1 VDQAALAPP
10 PERHSHSPPPA
21 PALQP
26 AQPEGGAA
34 IVAAYAV
41 TIFTSAFLLFQV
53 QPLISKFILPWFGGS
68 PAVWTAA
75 MLFFQ
80 VALFGGYLYA
90 HLTSTYLKARGQF
103 VLHLVLLAVAAAL
116 ALYTQI
122 SPSES
127 LKPTGNENE
136 SPLLQI
142 LMLLGVTVGVPYF
155 ALSSTGPLLQKW
167 FSDAFHG
174 ASPYRLFALSNVG
187 SLLALLS
194 YPFFFEVLWDSR
206 QQAAMWSIG
215 FAVFAVCCSFCAWW
229 TYRARQSHAAVK
241 AATASRYAAAAEAA
255 PSWWLRAAWI
265 GLPALASVMFLAVT
279 NEVCQNVATVPL
291 LWIIPLSF
299 YLISFIV
306 AFDHPRWYSRPVCAA
321 GAIILL
327 VYISNFSDFAPLL
340 EKGINRGLAL
350 SDSNQIALDSWVM
363 ECGAYFLA
371 LLLVCLICHCE
382 LAALKPGTKHL
393 TSYFLSMSL
402 GGALGGIFVNLI
414 APYVFTTFFEM
425 PLSFLAATIISA
437 AAIALSA
444 RTSFSTIAWRAA
456 VISVAVVAIGASI
469 ALFSMTTGPK
479 LQVAAPAAV
488 ARGFAI
494 LAGLAAVVGIAFAFV
509 RLPRSGRALVQSGP
523 LAPPSGHGYS
533 ADRVAHNSRNA
544 QPWAI
549 ASVAAATVAALLTIT
564 YWQIVDNLN
573 VNPSARNVTIYRARS
588 FFGLVSVQ
596 HRSRNDKQWENY
608 TFKSG
613 HVPHG
618 KEYADPARRS
628 DTRLAYWGPD
638 AGSRLAI
645 EYKVQQQPHCR
656 IGVVGLGIGT
666 IAGFAKEGDYVRL
679 YEINPQVTDI
689 AKRFFHFLPDCK
701 APYDVVHGDARLKL
715 EQELKEN
722 PAGHQFDLLCL
733 DAFSGDAVP
742 THLLTT
748 EAFAIYKK
756 HLKPDGII
764 VCNITNTY
772 LDLWP
777 VIKRL
782 ADEHSFKIAR
792 VYRPTERETL
802 VERTYFA
809 LVTNDEGFLGPVMT
823 GLRQRLHDQ
832 LQNPDDPPGPIPEAL
847 VRMPANFQKKRDIPL
862 WTDRYHNLFQVL
874 R

>member
-1 VDQAALAPP
+1 VDQVALAPP
-10 PERHSHSPPPA
+10 PERHSHPAPPA
-21 PALQP
+21 PAPQSTP
-26 AQPEGGAA
+26 PEGGAA
-34 IVAAYAV
+34 VVAAYAL
-41 TIFTSAFLLFQV
+41 TIFASAFLLFQV

-80 VALFGGYLYA
+80 VALFAGYLYA

-103 VLHLVLLAVAAAL
+103 VLHLALLAFAAVL

-127 LKPTGNENE
+127 LKPTGSENE

-194 YPFFFEVLWDSR
+194 YPFFFEVMWDSST
-206 QQAAMWSIG
+206 QARMWSYG
-215 FAVFAVCCSFCAWW
+215 FAAFAVCCGFCAWW
-229 TYRARQSHAAVK
+229 TYRARQSQAAVK
-241 AATASRYAAAAEAA
+241 TAIAARHAAAAEAA

-340 EKGINRGLAL
+340 EKAINRALAL
-350 SDSNQIALDSWVM
+350 SDAHQIALDSWVM

-437 AAIALSA
+437 TAIALSA
-444 RTSFSTIAWRAA
+444 RTSSSTIAWRAA
-456 VISVAVVAIGASI
+456 VISIAVVAIGASI

-494 LAGLAAVVGIAFAFV
+494 LAGLAALIGIGFAAV
-509 RLPRSGRALVQSGP
+509 RWQRQP
-523 LAPPSGHGYS
+523 LSMA
-533 ADRVAHNSRNA
+533 
-544 QPWAI
+544 AI
-549 ASVAAATVAALLTIT
+549 TAAAIAALLTIT
-564 YWQIVDNLN
+564 YWQIVENLN
-573 VNPSARNVTIYRARS
+573 VNPNARNVTIYRARS

-596 HRSRNDKQWENY
+596 HRSRNDPQWENY

-618 KEYADPARRS
+618 KEYADPARRG

-715 EQELKEN
+715 EQELKDN

-748 EAFAIYKK
+748 EAFAIYKQ

-832 LQNPDDPPGPIPEAL
+832 LQSPDEPPGPIPEAL

>member
-1 VDQAALAPP
+1 VDQVAIDPS
-10 PERHSHSPPPA
+10 RPPA
-21 PALQP
+21 ASLPHADIERPVPPQ
-26 AQPEGGAA
+26 GGAA
-34 IVAAYAV
+34 VIAAYAL
-41 TIFTSAFLLFQV
+41 TIFGSAFLLFQV

-80 VALFGGYLYA
+80 VTLFGGYLYA

-103 VLHLVLLAVAAAL
+103 ALHLVLLAAAAAL

-127 LKPTGNENE
+127 LKPTGDEHE

-167 FSDAFHG
+167 FSDAFAG

-187 SLLALLS
+187 SLFALLS
-194 YPFFFEVLWDSR
+194 YPFFFEVHWDSKA
-206 QQAAMWSIG
+206 QASMWSWS
-215 FAVFAVCCSFCAWW
+215 FTVFAVCCAFCAWW
-229 TYRARQSHAAVK
+229 TFRARQSHAADVARSPVRPI
-241 AATASRYAAAAEAA
+241 AAIEAA
-255 PSWWLRAAWI
+255 PSWWRRVAWI

-306 AFDHPRWYSRPVCAA
+306 AFDHPRWYSRPLCAA
-321 GAIILL
+321 GAIALL
-327 VYISNFSDFAPLL
+327 VYVSDFSDFAPFL
-340 EKGINRGLAL
+340 EKSVNGLLGL
-350 SDSNQIALDSWVM
+350 SESRQLVLDSWVM
-363 ECGAYFLA
+363 ECGSYFLA

-382 LAALKPGTKHL
+382 LASLKPGTKHL

-425 PLSFLAATIISA
+425 PLSFLTATVVAGTALCMTAAKFSQGCPRQA
-437 AAIALSA
+437 AAIGAGAVVLGL
-444 RTSFSTIAWRAA
+444 AA
-456 VISVAVVAIGASI
+456 GLITKLMYPHMLVISQEAPRFSIAAPTAEAVKTALLAPSI
-469 ALFSMTTGPK
+469 ALIAGAMIALVLLIVGCLMQRGMWRVSI
-479 LQVAAPAAV
+479 AAAV
-488 ARGFAI
+488 T
-494 LAGLAAVVGIAFAFV
+494 
-509 RLPRSGRALVQSGP
+509 
-523 LAPPSGHGYS
+523 
-533 ADRVAHNSRNA
+533 
-544 QPWAI
+544 
-549 ASVAAATVAALLTIT
+549 AAALFTIT
-564 YWQIVDNLN
+564 YWQIIDNLN
-573 VNPSARNVTIYRARS
+573 VNPNARNLTIYRARS

-596 HRSRNDKQWENY
+596 HRSRTEPEFENY

-618 KEYADPARRS
+618 KQYADPARRS
-628 DTRLAYWGPD
+628 DTHLAYWGAD
-638 AGSRLAI
+638 TGCRLAL
-645 EYKVQQQPHCR
+645 EYKVKQQPMCR
-656 IGVVGLGIGT
+656 IGVVGLGVGT
-666 IAGFAKEGDYVRL
+666 IAAFAKEGDYVRM

-689 AKRFFHFLPDCK
+689 AKKHFHFLADCK
-701 APYDVVHGDARLKL
+701 AKYDIIHGDARLKL
-715 EQELKEN
+715 EQELAET
-722 PAGHQFDLLCL
+722 GSHQFDVLCL

-748 EAFAIYKK
+748 EAFVTYKK

-777 VIKRL
+777 VVKRL
-782 ADEHSFKIAR
+782 ADEHGFKIAR
-792 VYRPTERETL
+792 VYRPTERGTL

-809 LVTNDEGFLGPVMT
+809 IVTNDEGFLGPVMT
-823 GLRQRLHDQ
+823 GLRERLASQ
-832 LQNPDDPPGPIPEAL
+832 LADAAPAGPIPEVL
-847 VRMPANFQKKRDIPL
+847 IRMPANFQKQRDVPL

>member
-1 VDQAALAPP
+1 M
-10 PERHSHSPPPA
+10 SPP
-21 PALQP
+21 Q
-26 AQPEGGAA
+26 GGSAV
-34 IVAAYAV
+34 VAAYAI
-41 TIFTSAFLLFQV
+41 TIFMSAFLLFQV

-103 VLHLVLLAVAAAL
+103 ALHLVLLAAAAAL

-127 LKPTGNENE
+127 LKPTGDEHE

-167 FSDAFHG
+167 FSDAFAG

-194 YPFFFEVLWDSR
+194 YPFFFEVQWDSR
-206 QQAAMWSIG
+206 TQAMMWSFG
-215 FAVFAVCCSFCAWW
+215 FAVFALCCGFCAWW
-229 TYRARQSHAAVK
+229 TYRARRLHAVDSARS
-241 AATASRYAAAAEAA
+241 TARHAAAADA
-255 PSWWLRAAWI
+255 PSVWRRVGWI

-306 AFDHPRWYSRPVCAA
+306 AFDHPRWYSRTICAI
-321 GAIILL
+321 GAIGLL
-327 VYISNFSDFAPLL
+327 VYVSDFTDFAPVL
-340 EKGINRGLAL
+340 EKSINGLLGL
-350 SDSNQIALDSWVM
+350 SESRQIVLDSWVM

-382 LAALKPGTKHL
+382 LAGLKPSTKHL

-425 PLSFLAATIISA
+425 PLSFLVATVVAGTALCLTAAKQSQGCPKRA
-437 AAIALSA
+437 AAIGAGAVLVGVAVGLVTKMAYPQMLAIQEAAPRMSLGLPTSEAVKTAFLAPSVALIVG
-444 RTSFSTIAWRAA
+444 TIVALALLVASCLMQRGAWRVIVASAA
-456 VISVAVVAIGASI
+456 TAT
-469 ALFSMTTGPK
+469 ALF
-479 LQVAAPAAV
+479 
-488 ARGFAI
+488 
-494 LAGLAAVVGIAFAFV
+494 
-509 RLPRSGRALVQSGP
+509 
-523 LAPPSGHGYS
+523 
-533 ADRVAHNSRNA
+533 
-544 QPWAI
+544 
-549 ASVAAATVAALLTIT
+549 TIT
-564 YWQIVDNLN
+564 YWQIIDNLN
-573 VNPSARNVTIYRARS
+573 VNPNARNVMIYRARS
-588 FFGLVSVQ
+588 FFGLVGVQ
-596 HRSRNDKQWENY
+596 HRSRTEPQWENY

-618 KEYADPARRS
+618 KQYADPARRN

-638 AGSRLAI
+638 TGCRLAL
-645 EYKVQQQPHCR
+645 EYKVGQQPNCR
-656 IGVVGLGIGT
+656 IGVVGLGVGT
-666 IAGFAKEGDYVRL
+666 IAAFAKESDYVRM
-679 YEINPQVTDI
+679 YEINPQVTEI
-689 AKRFFHFLPDCK
+689 AKKYFYYLADCK
-701 APYDVVHGDARLKL
+701 AKYDIIHGDARLKL
-715 EQELKEN
+715 EQELAET
-722 PAGHQFDLLCL
+722 GSHQFDVLCL

-748 EAFAIYKK
+748 EAFATYKK

-777 VIKRL
+777 VVKRL
-782 ADEHSFKIAR
+782 ADEHGFKIAR
-792 VYRPTERETL
+792 VYRPTERSTL

-809 LVTNDEGFLGPVMT
+809 LVTNDEGFLGPVIT
-823 GLRQRLHDQ
+823 GLRERLASQLKNTDQ
-832 LQNPDDPPGPIPEAL
+832 PPSAIPEVL
-847 VRMPANFQKKRDIPL
+847 VRMPANFQKKRDVPL